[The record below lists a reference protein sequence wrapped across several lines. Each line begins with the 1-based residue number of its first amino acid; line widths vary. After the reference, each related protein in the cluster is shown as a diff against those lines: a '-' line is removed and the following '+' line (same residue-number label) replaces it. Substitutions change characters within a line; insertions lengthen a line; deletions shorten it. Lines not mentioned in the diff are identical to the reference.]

1 MSKQNKE
8 KKRQQII
15 GNIQLELFKV
25 NVRKRERKTSPT
37 EDSDRNLLKIGAQ
50 LGKCWENVSIERD
63 TKLLATFGKQMKLS
77 VSLGVNQEI
86 ISSRQQWVIQM
97 DYLFS
102 LVIGSSRDQIGDIT
116 TIFSAITVNGWT
128 S

>member
-50 LGKCWENVSIERD
+50 LGKFQYRKRHKIVSNIWETNE
-63 TKLLATFGKQMKLS
+63 TFTQFRS
-77 VSLGVNQEI
+77 
-86 ISSRQQWVIQM
+86 
-97 DYLFS
+97 
-102 LVIGSSRDQIGDIT
+102 
-116 TIFSAITVNGWT
+116 
-128 S
+128 